1 MNTSFIIF
9 IVIALVCIISIRN
22 IYEKK
27 KNKPDSTNE
36 DTVKTEMEEIF
47 FERVGQGAVSYR
59 IASLFNQFDIMF
71 IKSLFQNEQIPY
83 YFEFENMAKI
93 KSGLPIESFNNSI
106 LNVLDEDYK
115 DAIQVLEEY
124 ESNKD
129 LNKSSSNRI
138 RNAAELII
146 GGWSMPSPK
155 EKSIEIY
162 YKSTE
167 EKA

>member
-1 MNTSFIIF
+1 MNTSFIVF
-9 IVIALVCIISIRN
+9 IVIALVCIIIIRI

-27 KNKPDSTNE
+27 NHETKSIRDETANI
-36 DTVKTEMEEIF
+36 EMEDEF
-47 FERVGQGAVSYR
+47 FKRVKQGAASYR

-129 LNKSSSNRI
+129 LNKSSTNRI

-162 YKSTE
+162 YKASE
-167 EKA
+167 IKA